1 MAIQTKYAGDSNA
14 VPNVG
19 TGYATLN
26 ANATIINTGISSPIQ
41 AFKITGTG
49 GNLAAELGRGTNGTA
64 GAVETI
70 LNVIAANATIIA
82 YQVDSNSQLS
92 VITERS
98 SDTYTTLQAAIRLLS
113 SNIGAFS
120 TVDATAATVTTSSG
134 IKIA

>member
-1 MAIQTKYAGDSNA
+1 MAIQTKYVGDSQA
-14 VPNVG
+14 VVNVG
-19 TGYATLN
+19 TPTKN
-26 ANATIINTGISSPIQ
+26 ANAVIINTGISSPIQ

-70 LNVIAANATIIA
+70 LKVVSANATVIA

-92 VITERS
+92 VLTERS
-98 SDTYTTLQAAIRLLS
+98 SDTAATLQAAINALS

-120 TVDATAATVTTSSG
+120 AVDATAATVSTTSG

>member
-1 MAIQTKYAGDSNA
+1 MAIQTKIVGDSQSVINI
-14 VPNVG
+14 G
-19 TGYATLN
+19 SATKN
-26 ANATIINTGISSPIQ
+26 ANAIIINTGAVSPIQ

-49 GNLAAELGRGTNGTA
+49 GNLAAELGRSGAGVA

-70 LNVIAANATIIA
+70 LNVVAANATIIA

-92 VITERS
+92 IITERS
-98 SDTYTTLQAAIRLLS
+98 SDTNSTLQTAIRLLS

-120 TVDATAATVTTSSG
+120 TVDATAATVTTTSG

>member
-1 MAIQTKYAGDSNA
+1 MAIQTKIVGDSQA
-14 VPNVG
+14 VINVG
-19 TGYATLN
+19 TPTKN
-26 ANATIINTGISSPIQ
+26 ANAIIINTGVGSPIQ

-49 GNLAAELGRGTNGTA
+49 GNLAAELGRSGAGVA

-70 LNVIAANATIIA
+70 LSVVAANATVIA

-98 SDTYTTLQAAIRLLS
+98 SDTNSTLQTAIRLLS

-120 TVDATAATVTTSSG
+120 TVDATAATVSTAGG
-134 IKIA
+134 IKLA